1 MINRKK
7 IKSTVFKL
15 AYTINI
21 LVFDYWKYL
30 ILAVRLLISNRL
42 MLKSRYLE
50 VKLMIDKI
58 TVVITFITAVIDLI
72 KTLLSLC
79 TKCKKRKKNLSR

>member
-30 ILAVRLLISNRL
+30 ILAVRLLISNQL
-42 MLKSRYLE
+42 MLRSRYLE
-50 VKLMIDKI
+50 AKLMIDKI

-79 TKCKKRKKNLSR
+79 TKCKKRKENRSR

>member
-30 ILAVRLLISNRL
+30 ILAVRLLISNQL
-42 MLKSRYLE
+42 MLRSRYLE
-50 VKLMIDKI
+50 VKLMINKI

-72 KTLLSLC
+72 KTLLSLR
-79 TKCKKRKKNLSR
+79 TKCKKRKENRSR

>member
-30 ILAVRLLISNRL
+30 ILAVRLLISNQL

-79 TKCKKRKKNLSR
+79 TKCKKRKENRSR

>member
-30 ILAVRLLISNRL
+30 ILAVRLLISNQL
-42 MLKSRYLE
+42 MLRSRYLE

-72 KTLLSLC
+72 KTLLSLR

>member
-30 ILAVRLLISNRL
+30 ILAVRLLISNQL
-42 MLKSRYLE
+42 MLRSRYLE
-50 VKLMIDKI
+50 AKLMIDKI

-72 KTLLSLC
+72 KTLLSLR
-79 TKCKKRKKNLSR
+79 TKCKKRKENLSR